1 MYILNTSFMV
11 TPDVHARWYDFV
23 TSKFI
28 PRLQREEWEKLY
40 FSRVLSDRKEDHY
53 TYSLMIHLPDIPAY
67 RKYTEELFDEY
78 LEIAVPLFADKVF
91 YLHSLMK
98 KIDL

>member
-11 TPDVHARWYDFV
+11 TPDVHGQWYDFV

-28 PRLQREEWEKLY
+28 PRLQTEGLGNLY
-40 FSRVLSDRKEDHY
+40 FSRILSDHKEDHY
-53 TYSLMIHLPDIPAY
+53 TYSLQIHVPDIPAY
-67 RKYTEELFDEY
+67 QKYIENLFDEY

-91 YLHSLMK
+91 YLHTLMK
-98 KIDL
+98 KITL